1 MGKLYRF
8 RTERGR
14 IERSIDAEPRVGAD
28 FVSADPELSAAFEVC
43 IVLDESTIGGQLS
56 WGFEFFAMCRAFE
69 VDEGS
74 FDEIE
79 EWRMTDGGESPFC
92 GVEKLG

>member
-1 MGKLYRF
+1 M
-8 RTERGR
+8 
-14 IERSIDAEPRVGAD
+14 ERSIDAEPRVRAD

-56 WGFEFFAMCRAFE
+56 RGIEFFAMCRAFE
-69 VDEGS
+69 VDEGA

-79 EWRMTDGGESPFC
+79 EGRMTDCGESPVR
-92 GVEKLG
+92 GVEKLR